1 MPNVREPKNCKTMNG
16 MSITKTTA
24 AEQIQNSRLMTYFV
38 HAFVANNVDALKGML
53 HDEGLFMGK
62 YSKAKMAGVFYNIFF
77 GTDKGIQ
84 MLFNVNINHGVALNK
99 IPGAE
104 VVEIR
109 CSDEDV
115 PPTKFGEPAYTKK
128 GERVFRFCFRFKEGK
143 IIDLQCPTCFVECV
157 ETITA
162 KN

>member
-1 MPNVREPKNCKTMNG
+1 MPNGGEPKNCKTMNG
-16 MSITKTTA
+16 ISITKTTA

-53 HDEGLFMGK
+53 HDDGLFMGK

-115 PPTKFGEPAYTKK
+115 PPAKFGEPANTKK

-143 IIDLQCPTCFVECV
+143 IIDLQCPTCFAECV
-157 ETITA
+157 DTITA

>member
-1 MPNVREPKNCKTMNG
+1 MAANQKNCKTMNG

-53 HDEGLFMGK
+53 HDEGVFMGK
-62 YSKAKMAGVFYNIFF
+62 YSKVKMAGVFYNIFF
-77 GTDKGIQ
+77 GSEKGIQ
-84 MLFNVNINHGVALNK
+84 MLFNVHINHGVALNK
-99 IPGAE
+99 ISGAE

-109 CSDEDV
+109 FCDEDV
-115 PPTKFGEPAYTKK
+115 PVAKFGEPANTKK

-143 IIDLQCPTCFVECV
+143 IIDIQCPTRFVESTD
-157 ETITA
+157 ELTA
-162 KN
+162 NN